1 MRSILSAAEPGAV
14 APTQMIWLPGAY
26 HAAQDF
32 LNEGFPDA
40 VRNRKIPLDLTFVDL
55 EMQHLDDRATLER
68 LRRDIVLPA
77 LEAATSVWLGGISL
91 GGLLALDYASSYPDE
106 FTGLCLLAPY
116 LGNRMLTREIAAAPG
131 LLAWDPKELAEADE
145 ERRIWRYIKRRP
157 GWRSLYL
164 GFGQD
169 DRFSAA
175 HRLLAAVL
183 PADSVD
189 VVAGGHEWR
198 TWTKL
203 WENFL
208 DSRFK

>member
-1 MRSILSAAEPGAV
+1 MRSIRSAAEPGAV
-14 APTQMIWLPGAY
+14 APTQMIWIPGAY
-26 HAAQDF
+26 HCAQDF
-32 LNEGFPDA
+32 LNEGFADA
-40 VRNRKIPLDLTFVDL
+40 VRNRQIPLDLTFVDL
-55 EMQHLDDRATLER
+55 EMRHLDDRETLER
-68 LRRDIVLPA
+68 LRREIVLPA
-77 LEAATSVWLGGISL
+77 FESGAAIWLGGISL
-91 GGLLALDYASSYPDE
+91 GGLMALDYASSYPEE
-106 FTGLCLLAPY
+106 FVGLCLLAPY

-131 LLAWDPKELAEADE
+131 LLAWEPKELAEADE
-145 ERRIWRYIKRRP
+145 ERRIWRYVKRRP
-157 GWRSLYL
+157 DSRLMYL

-175 HRLLAAVL
+175 HRLLAGAL
-183 PADSVD
+183 PPDSVD